1 MLNWSNVNFKCD
13 GMSKNSKPLGII
25 GVWRVV
31 GWTRRQI
38 YEALYFTSDKV
49 IVARTATGFQMSWGA
64 IDSIKGWKKAKE
76 QEESMEDFSVEEL
89 LSSDQN
95 NFAISYDK
103 IEKVELKKF
112 GKGAFININA
122 NGEKYHWTVRGIPG
136 IKDPKIEDLEK
147 ILRPIFQEKLVKSSF
162 LKF

>member
-1 MLNWSNVNFKCD
+1 
-13 GMSKNSKPLGII
+13 MSDNSKPLGII

-31 GWTRRQI
+31 GWARRQI

-49 IVARTATGFQMSWGA
+49 IVARTATGFQMGWGA
-64 IDSIKGWKKAKE
+64 IDSIRGWNKAKE
-76 QEESMEDFSVEEL
+76 QEESMDAFSVEEL

-95 NFAISYDK
+95 NFAIAYDK

-112 GKGAFININA
+112 GKGAFINVIA
-122 NGEKYHWTVRGIPG
+122 NGKKYHWTVRGIPG
-136 IKDPKIEDLEK
+136 IKNPTIEDLEK
-147 ILRPIFQEKLVKSSF
+147 ILRPIFPEKLVKSSF